1 MRFILFTLMS
11 IVCTAAIAGTVYKWV
26 DEDGV
31 THYSDQPHENAQK
44 VQLAA
49 PQTYAAPRPPARPR
63 PPSSRDSSPQPAAPY
78 QSCALL
84 SPVNEQ
90 TLPTA
95 LSVPASV
102 RLDPQQRAGDQVFLL
117 LDGARMPGL
126 PTSGDS
132 FTISPIERGTHT
144 LQAVV
149 LDSNGQLVCQSAPV
163 TFNVLQPSL
172 LNPAS
177 PLRRH

>member
-1 MRFILFTLMS
+1 
-11 IVCTAAIAGTVYKWV
+11 
-26 DEDGV
+26 
-31 THYSDQPHENAQK
+31 
-44 VQLAA
+44 VQLAT
-49 PQTYAAPRPPARPR
+49 PQTYPAPRPLSRPAPA
-63 PPSSRDSSPQPAAPY
+63 SSRAPSPQPAEPAAPY

-90 TLPTA
+90 TLPNA

-117 LDGARMPGL
+117 LDGARVPGL
-126 PTSGDS
+126 PTAGDS
-132 FTISPIERGTHT
+132 YTISPMERGTHT